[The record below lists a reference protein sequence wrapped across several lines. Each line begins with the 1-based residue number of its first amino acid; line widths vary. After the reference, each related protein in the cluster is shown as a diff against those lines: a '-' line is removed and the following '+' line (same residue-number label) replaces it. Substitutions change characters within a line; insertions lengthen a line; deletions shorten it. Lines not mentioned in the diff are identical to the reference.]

1 MNKKHNAPP
10 FNSLN
15 SQFKDTKFIDQLN
28 KVYNVFFEQPSTMK
42 EVDIICGVMRENI
55 CRYVRTLRK
64 AGKIYLINKRT
75 CKVTKHTAGEYT
87 TNPKLIPIDPQTKL
101 F

>member
-1 MNKKHNAPP
+1 MNKKSISTP

-15 SQFKDTKFIDQLN
+15 SQAKDTKFIDQLN
-28 KVYNVFFEQPSTMK
+28 KVYNVFFERPSTMK
-42 EVDIICGVMRENI
+42 EVDIVCGVMRENI
-55 CRYVRTLRK
+55 CWYVRTLRK
-64 AGKIYLINKRT
+64 AGKIYLINKRA

-87 TNPKLIPIDPQTKL
+87 TNPALIPIDKQTKL